1 MFKNLTICGIQPED
15 QDEFRGE
22 EDDPLR
28 REIRPGLPQKFRYI
42 MYKIEYK
49 IIELM
54 GWEDGKSENKQEKVL
69 K

>member
-28 REIRPGLPQKFRYI
+28 REIRPGLPPPQAGFTP
-42 MYKIEYK
+42 EF
-49 IIELM
+49 IIDTKERE
-54 GWEDGKSENKQEKVL
+54 GEERKRGE
-69 K
+69 